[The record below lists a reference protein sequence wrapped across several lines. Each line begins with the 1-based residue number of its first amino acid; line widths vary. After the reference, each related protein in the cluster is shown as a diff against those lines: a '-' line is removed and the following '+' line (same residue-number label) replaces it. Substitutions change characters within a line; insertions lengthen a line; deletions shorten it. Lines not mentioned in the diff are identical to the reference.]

1 MRRRDQRRAAVFA
14 VYQHDVTGNPVEDL
28 LDAGASSFT
37 LGLSTIVSA
46 EAEQLDIVI
55 DRHAVG
61 WDVSRIAPLDR
72 SILRVA
78 IAEILEP
85 ERFDAESPIPAEG
98 AIDEAVETAKQF
110 CSADAPGFING
121 ILGAVIDEKRSAG

>member
-14 VYQHDVTGNPVEDL
+14 VYQHDVTGSPVAELVDRS
-28 LDAGASSFT
+28 ASGFT
-37 LGLSTIVSA
+37 IGLASAVCDESA
-46 EAEQLDIVI
+46 ELDGVI
-55 DRHAVG
+55 DRHAKG

-72 SILRVA
+72 AILRVA
-78 IAEILEP
+78 IAEILTP
-85 ERFDAESPIPAEG
+85 ERFDSDSPIPAEG

-121 ILGAVIDEKRSAG
+121 ILGAVIDEKRTA